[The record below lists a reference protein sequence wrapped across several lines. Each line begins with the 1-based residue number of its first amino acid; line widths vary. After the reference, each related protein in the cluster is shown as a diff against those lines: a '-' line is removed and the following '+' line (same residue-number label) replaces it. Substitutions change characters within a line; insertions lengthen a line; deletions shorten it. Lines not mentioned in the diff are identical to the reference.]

1 MPFCINFQRTTALQ
15 NNITNVSDT
24 EQRLEII
31 LSTEEFKP
39 EMDTEIE
46 NARKNIEIK
55 GFRKGHVPL
64 GMIKK
69 LMGPAIEASVAEKL
83 ASKYFIE
90 ISEAENIKPA
100 SRAELQ
106 DYSFDNDQLTITLT
120 YQIHPEFDIKDYS
133 EYSFV
138 QDIYTVRDEDVD
150 REINLILK
158 GHGTLV
164 PVDEP
169 SEPKDTIIA
178 DLEKLDSS
186 GKVLEDQK
194 TENYHFNLE
203 YLPADN
209 PFHTSLLGKKAGEHV
224 TVDIEPEKEGE
235 ETYRYEVT
243 IKEIKRLEL
252 PELNDELV
260 KELTQQKF
268 DSIDAFRQ
276 DVREQLEQH
285 FSNKSEQDLL
295 ESISEKFIEENP
307 VPTPS
312 AMVDSFE
319 NMLLENAK
327 RQMGGKLPPGM
338 DESELRVS
346 IRPNAEKHARWMLI
360 SQKIG
365 EMNKLDVTDD
375 DIKAYAEK
383 EAEKNP
389 GMKAEDLM
397 NTYMST
403 EFRDYISDSILK
415 DKIYGIIK
423 SSVTINGENKPL
435 PQHNE

>member
-1 MPFCINFQRTTALQ
+1 MQKH
-15 NNITNVSDT
+15 ITNISDT
-24 EQRLEII
+24 EQKLEII
-31 LSTEEFKP
+31 LSAEEFKP
-39 EMDTEIE
+39 ETDREIE
-46 NARKNIEIK
+46 SARKNIEIK
-55 GFRKGHVPL
+55 GFRKGHVPVAML
-64 GMIKK
+64 KK
-69 LMGPAIEASVAEKL
+69 IMGPAIEATVAEKL
-83 ASKYFIE
+83 ASKHFVE

-106 DYSFDNDQLTITLT
+106 DYSFNNDQLTITLS
-120 YQIHPEFDIKDYS
+120 YQIHPDFEIKDY
-133 EYSFV
+133 ENYSFV
-138 QDIYTVRDEDVD
+138 QDIYTVSDEDVD
-150 REINLILK
+150 KEINLILK

-164 PVDEP
+164 PIDGP

-178 DLEKLDSS
+178 DLEKLDAS
-186 GKVLEDQK
+186 GNVLEDQK

-203 YLPADN
+203 YLPEDN
-209 PFHTSLLGKKAGEHV
+209 PFHKSLLGKKAGENV

-235 ETYRYEVT
+235 EKYRYEVT

-260 KELTQQKF
+260 TEISQQKF
-268 DSIDAFRQ
+268 ESTDAFRE
-276 DVREQLEQH
+276 DVRGQLEQH

-295 ESISEKFIEENP
+295 ESISTKFIEENP

-319 NMLLENAK
+319 NMLFENAK

-360 SQKIG
+360 SQKIA
-365 EMNKLDVTDD
+365 ETNKLEVTDE

-389 GMKAEDLM
+389 ELKTDDLV

-403 EFRDYISDSILK
+403 EFRDYITDTILK
-415 DKIYGIIK
+415 DKIYDIIK
-423 SSVTINGENKPL
+423 ATVTINGENKPL
-435 PQHNE
+435 PAHNNA

>member
-1 MPFCINFQRTTALQ
+1 MYKLSENTALQ
-15 NNITNVSDT
+15 KHITNVSDT
-24 EQRLEII
+24 EQKLEII
-31 LSTEEFKP
+31 LSADEFKP
-39 EMDTEIE
+39 ETDREIE
-46 NARKNIEIK
+46 NARKNAEFK
-55 GFRKGHVPL
+55 GFRKGHAPL

-69 LMGPAIEASVAEKL
+69 IMGPAIEAAVAEKL
-83 ASKYFIE
+83 ASKYFGE
-90 ISEAENIKPA
+90 ISETDNIKPA
-100 SRAELQ
+100 SRAELL
-106 DYSFDNDQLTITLT
+106 DYSFDNDRLTITLS
-120 YQIHPEFDIKDYS
+120 YQIHPDFEISDYS
-133 EYSFV
+133 NYSFA
-138 QDIYTVRDEDVD
+138 QDIYTISDEDVEK
-150 REINLILK
+150 EINLILK

-164 PVDEP
+164 PVEGL
-169 SEPKDTIIA
+169 SEAGDTIIA

-203 YLPADN
+203 YLPEDN
-209 PFHTSLLGKKAGEHV
+209 PFHKSLLGKKAGENV
-224 TVDIEPEKEGE
+224 TVTIEPEKEDE

-243 IKEIKRLEL
+243 IKEVKRLEL

-268 DSIDAFRQ
+268 GSVNDFRQ
-276 DVREQLEQH
+276 DVRGQLEQH

-295 ESISEKFIEENP
+295 EAISAKFIEENP
-307 VPTPS
+307 VPAPS

-338 DESELRVS
+338 EESELRTS

-360 SQKIG
+360 SQKIA
-365 EMNKLDVTDD
+365 EINKLEVTDD
-375 DIKAYAEK
+375 DIRTYAEQ

-403 EFRDYISDSILK
+403 EFRDYVTDTILK

-423 SSVTINGENKPL
+423 SSVTISGENKPL
-435 PQHNE
+435 PQHTE

>member
-1 MPFCINFQRTTALQ
+1 MQK
-15 NNITNVSDT
+15 NITNVSDT
-24 EQRLEII
+24 EQKLEII
-31 LSTEEFKP
+31 LSAEEFTP
-39 EMDTEIE
+39 ETDREIE
-46 NARKNIEIK
+46 SARKNIEIK
-55 GFRKGHVPL
+55 GFRKGHVPVA
-64 GMIKK
+64 MIKK
-69 LMGPAIEASVAEKL
+69 LMGPAIEATVAEKL
-83 ASKYFIE
+83 ASKYFVE
-90 ISEAENIKPA
+90 ISEAENIRPA

-106 DYSFDNDQLTITLT
+106 DYSFGKDRLTITLF
-120 YQIHPEFDIKDYS
+120 YQIHPDFEVKDYS
-133 EYSFV
+133 DYSFV
-138 QDIYTVRDEDVD
+138 QDIYTVSDEDVEK
-150 REINLILK
+150 EIHLILK

-164 PVDEP
+164 PVDGP

-178 DLEKLDSS
+178 DLVKLDGS
-186 GKVLEDQK
+186 GNALEEQK

-203 YLPADN
+203 YLPEDN
-209 PFHTSLLGKKAGEHV
+209 PFHNSLLGKKAGEHV
-224 TVDIEPEKEGE
+224 TVDIEPEKEDD
-235 ETYRYEVT
+235 ETYRYEVA
-243 IKEIKRLEL
+243 IKEVKRLEL

-260 KELTQQKF
+260 KEITQQKF
-268 DSIDAFRQ
+268 ESTDDFRE
-276 DVREQLEQH
+276 DVRGQLEQH

-295 ESISEKFIEENP
+295 ETISTKFIEENP
-307 VPTPS
+307 VSTPS

-360 SQKIG
+360 SQKIA
-365 EMNKLDVTDD
+365 ETNKLEVTDD

-389 GMKAEDLM
+389 EVKVDDLL

-403 EFRDYISDSILK
+403 EFRDYIADTILK

-435 PQHNE
+435 PQHDE

>member
-1 MPFCINFQRTTALQ
+1 MQK
-15 NNITNVSDT
+15 NITNVSDT
-24 EQRLEII
+24 EQKLEII
-31 LSTEEFKP
+31 LSAEEFTP
-39 EMDTEIE
+39 ETDREIE
-46 NARKNIEIK
+46 SARKNVEIK
-55 GFRKGHVPL
+55 GFRKGHVPV

-69 LMGPAIEASVAEKL
+69 LMGPAIEAAVAEKL
-83 ASKYFIE
+83 ASKYFVE

-106 DYSFDNDQLTITLT
+106 DYSFDNDQLTITLF
-120 YQIHPEFDIKDYS
+120 YQIHPDFEIRDFSD
-133 EYSFV
+133 YSFV
-138 QDIYTVRDEDVD
+138 QDIYTVADEDID

-164 PVDEP
+164 PVDTP
-169 SEPKDTIIA
+169 SEAKDTIIA
-178 DLEKLDSS
+178 DLEKLDAS
-186 GKVLEDQK
+186 GNVIEDQK

-203 YLPADN
+203 YLPEDN
-209 PFHTSLLGKKAGEHV
+209 PFHTSLLGKKAGENV
-224 TVDIEPEKEGE
+224 TVDIESEKEDE

-243 IKEIKRLEL
+243 IKEVKRLEL

-260 KELTQQKF
+260 KEISQQKF
-268 DSIDAFRQ
+268 ESIDAFRE
-276 DVREQLEQH
+276 DVRGQLEQH
-285 FSNKSEQDLL
+285 FSSKSEQDLL
-295 ESISEKFIEENP
+295 EAISTKFIEENP

-312 AMVDSFE
+312 SMVDSFE

-327 RQMGGKLPPGM
+327 RQMGGNLPPGM

-360 SQKIG
+360 SQKIA
-365 EMNKLDVTDD
+365 EMNTLEITDD

-389 GMKAEDLM
+389 ELKTEDLV

-403 EFRDYISDSILK
+403 EFRDYITDTILK
-415 DKIYGIIK
+415 DKIYDIIK

-435 PQHNE
+435 PAHDNA